1 MHRCG
6 LRSSLVP
13 AVQFGSWLGPII
25 FMVGLFMSS
34 TIGTS
39 IAWLGVIIFGISAVF
54 ALVTLPVEFD
64 ASKRAKQILV
74 QQGILGEQ
82 EMVGVNSVLNAAA
95 LTYVAAAI
103 QAVSTLLYYVFLL
116 QRRSRD

>member
-1 MHRCG
+1 MARPASQALGVAAHETGHALQDQQHYAPLR

-39 IAWLGVIIFGISAVF
+39 IAWLRDHFWHFGG
-54 ALVTLPVEFD
+54 LCTGDL
-64 ASKRAKQILV
+64 ASRV
-74 QQGILGEQ
+74 
-82 EMVGVNSVLNAAA
+82 
-95 LTYVAAAI
+95 
-103 QAVSTLLYYVFLL
+103 
-116 QRRSRD
+116 